1 MIGLIIMIVI
11 VVILALAWV
20 SGYNGL
26 IKMRNWVE
34 ESWAQIDVQLKR
46 RYDLVPN
53 LVETVKGYA
62 KHEKETLTQV
72 VELRNKMGQ
81 SNMSRQDT
89 MEVNDQLSGALKNL
103 FALRE
108 AYPDLKANENFKV
121 LQEELTQTE
130 NKIAYSRQLYN
141 NTVMKYNTKI
151 ESIPTNI
158 IAGIH
163 KFEKRDMLEAKEE
176 ERENVRV
183 SF

>member
-1 MIGLIIMIVI
+1 MTGFIVLGALVLLLIFWI
-11 VVILALAWV
+11 
-20 SGYNGL
+20 STYNSL
-26 IKMRNWVE
+26 VKFRNWVD

-46 RYDLVPN
+46 RFDLIPN

-62 KHEKETLTQV
+62 KHEQETLSKV
-72 VELRNKMGQ
+72 VELRNQMGQ
-81 SNMSRQDT
+81 PNLNRAEQ

-108 AYPDLKANENFKV
+108 AYPDLKANQNFKM

-151 ESIPTNI
+151 QTVPTNI
-158 IAGIH
+158 IAGFH
-163 KFEKRDMLEAKEE
+163 KFDRRDMLEASNE
-176 ERENVRV
+176 ERQNVQV
-183 SF
+183 KF